1 MRGVGGLGINEVG
14 PFQASKMKQI
24 KVLIVDDS
32 AIVRKIFSQELSKH
46 PDIAVIGVAPDPFV
60 ARDKIVNLKP
70 DVITLDI
77 EMPRMDGLSFLRKLM
92 KYHPVPTIIVSS
104 LTQGN
109 SEMVLEAMEYGAVEV
124 LAKPGGSYAVGDMS
138 AQLVEKI
145 RAAANVRMY
154 VPPPAAPSTKK
165 ADPEVSQALKRS
177 THKVIAIGAST
188 GGTEAIKSVL
198 TEMPAGS
205 PGIVIVQHM
214 PPRFTTAFANRLNGL
229 CQIEVREAKDGDA
242 VLPGTAL
249 IAPGNYHMLLKR
261 VGGTYY
267 VEVKTGPLVFH
278 QRPSVDVL
286 FLSVARFAGANALGL
301 IMTGMG
307 RDGAAGLLEMKK
319 AGAYTM
325 AQDEA
330 SCVVFGMPKEAIR
343 MGGVD
348 SVVSLSDIPRCLIKS
363 LNSKNNPPDNGDSK
377 SPVAGKAIG
386 I

>member
-1 MRGVGGLGINEVG
+1 
-14 PFQASKMKQI
+14 MKQI
-24 KVLIVDDS
+24 RVLIVDDS

-46 PDIAVIGVAPDPFV
+46 ADISVVGVAPDPYV

-92 KYHPVPTIIVSS
+92 KYYPIPTIIVSS
-104 LTQGN
+104 LSPAN
-109 SEMVLEAMEYGAVEV
+109 SEMALEALDCGAVEV
-124 LAKPGGSYAVGDMS
+124 MAKPGGSYGVGDMS
-138 AQLVEKI
+138 VQLAEKI
-145 RAAANVRMY
+145 RAAAHVR
-154 VPPPAAPSTKK
+154 VRTLAPIAATNGKK
-165 ADPEVSQALKRS
+165 NGPEASLALKRS
-177 THKVIAIGAST
+177 THKVIAMGAST
-188 GGTEAIKSVL
+188 GGTEALKSVL
-198 TEMPAGS
+198 MGMPSNS

-229 CQIEVREAKDGDA
+229 CRMEVREAKDGDA
-242 VLPGTAL
+242 VLPGIAL

-286 FLSVARFAGANALGL
+286 FVSVARHAGSNALGV

-307 RDGAAGLLEMKK
+307 RDGASGLLEMKK
-319 AGAYTM
+319 AGAYTV

-330 SCVVFGMPKEAIR
+330 SCVVFGMPKEAIL
-343 MGGVD
+343 MGGAE
-348 SVVSLSDIPRCLIKS
+348 SVVPLSDIPRNLINV
-363 LNSKNNPPDNGDSK
+363 LNSQC
-377 SPVAGKAIG
+377 
-386 I
+386 

>member
-1 MRGVGGLGINEVG
+1 
-14 PFQASKMKQI
+14 MKQI

-46 PDIAVIGVAPDPFV
+46 PDISVIGTAPDPFV

-104 LTQGN
+104 LTPAN
-109 SEMVLEAMEYGAVEV
+109 SEMALEAMEYGAVEV

-138 AQLVEKI
+138 VQLAEKI
-145 RAAANVRMY
+145 RAAAHVRMCAPVGVAGPKQKE
-154 VPPPAAPSTKK
+154 VPRESL
-165 ADPEVSQALKRS
+165 ALKRT
-177 THKVIAIGAST
+177 THKVIAMGAST
-188 GGTEAIKSVL
+188 GGTEALKSVL
-198 TEMPAGS
+198 LQMPANS

-214 PPRFTTAFANRLNGL
+214 PPRFTTAFANRLNTI

-249 IAPGNYHMLLKR
+249 IAPGNFHMLLKR

-267 VEVKTGPLVFH
+267 AEIKTGPLVFH

-286 FLSVARFAGANALGL
+286 FHSVARFAGANALGV

-307 RDGAAGLLEMKK
+307 RDGAAGMLEMRK
-319 AGAYTM
+319 AGAHTI

-343 MGGVD
+343 MGAAENVA
-348 SVVSLSDIPRCLIKS
+348 SLSEIPRTLFKI
-363 LNSKNNPPDNGDSK
+363 LNSEK
-377 SPVAGKAIG
+377 
-386 I
+386 

>member
-1 MRGVGGLGINEVG
+1 
-14 PFQASKMKQI
+14 MKQI

-46 PDIAVIGVAPDPFV
+46 ADISVIGVAPDPYV

-92 KYHPVPTIIVSS
+92 KFHPVPTIIVSS

-124 LAKPGGSYAVGDMS
+124 LAKPGGSYSVGDMS

-145 RAAANVRMY
+145 RAAANVRMCI
-154 VPPPAAPSTKK
+154 PPPSAAAAVRKTG
-165 ADPEVSQALKRS
+165 PEVSLALKRS
-177 THKVIAIGAST
+177 THKVIAMGAST

-198 TEMPAGS
+198 MEIPVGS

-229 CQIEVREAKDGDA
+229 CQVEVREAKDGDA

-286 FLSVARFAGANALGL
+286 FLSVARFAGANALGV

-319 AGAYTM
+319 AGAYTV
-325 AQDEA
+325 AQD
-330 SCVVFGMPKEAIR
+330 
-343 MGGVD
+343 
-348 SVVSLSDIPRCLIKS
+348 
-363 LNSKNNPPDNGDSK
+363 
-377 SPVAGKAIG
+377 
-386 I
+386 

>member
-1 MRGVGGLGINEVG
+1 MNSEPLKGLSGG
-14 PFQASKMKQI
+14 KMKQV

-46 PDIAVIGVAPDPFV
+46 EDILVVGTAPDPFV

-104 LTQGN
+104 LTPAN
-109 SEMVLEAMEYGAVEV
+109 SEMALEAMEYGAVEV
-124 LAKPGGSYAVGDMS
+124 LAKPGGSYSVGDMS
-138 AQLVEKI
+138 VQLAEKI
-145 RAAANVRMY
+145 RAAANVRMAIQP
-154 VPPPAAPSTKK
+154 VSPRNSPTPVSP
-165 ADPEVSQALKRS
+165 DVSQALKRT
-177 THKVIAIGAST
+177 THKVIAMGAST
-188 GGTEAIKSVL
+188 GGTEALKSVL
-198 TEMPAGS
+198 MEMPPNS
-205 PGIVIVQHM
+205 PGIVVVQHM
-214 PPRFTTAFANRLNGL
+214 PPRFTTAFANRLNTL

-267 VEVKTGPLVFH
+267 AEIKTGPLVFH

-286 FLSVARFAGANALGL
+286 FHSVARFAGANALGV

-307 RDGAAGLLEMKK
+307 RDGASGLLEMRT
-319 AGAYTM
+319 AGAHTI

-330 SCVVFGMPKEAIR
+330 SCVVFGMPKEAIK
-343 MGGVD
+343 MGAAEN
-348 SVVSLSDIPRCLIKS
+348 VVSLQEIPRTLFKILSSEK
-363 LNSKNNPPDNGDSK
+363 
-377 SPVAGKAIG
+377 
-386 I
+386 